1 MRTRAAV
8 ATTAILLALLAP
20 RPAAAQD
27 GSTSIRFEDGLDRA
41 IKLAAKDGRPVM
53 LYFMFKT

>member
-1 MRTRAAV
+1 MRTRTVV
-8 ATTAILLALLAP
+8 ATMAILLALLAL
-20 RPAAAQD
+20 RPAVAQD
-27 GSTSIRFEDGLDRA
+27 ESSSIRFEDGLDRA

>member
-1 MRTRAAV
+1 MRTRATV
-8 ATTAILLALLAP
+8 AATAILLALLA

-41 IKLAAKDGRPVM
+41 IKLAASDGRPVM

>member
-8 ATTAILLALLAP
+8 AATAILLALLA
-20 RPAAAQD
+20 RPAVAQD
-27 GSTSIRFEDGLDRA
+27 ESMSIRFEDGLDRA